1 MGSFS
6 LRVKEFKGRRN
17 PKHSKRGISNSK
29 DSCKQSTVKDRY
41 LGGEEKHTCSRH
53 TERPPASRAESQPKT
68 KSLLKDWVF

>member
-17 PKHSKRGISNSK
+17 PKHSKRGISNGK
-29 DSCKQSTVKDRY
+29 DSCKQSTVEDRY

-53 TERPPASRAESQPKT
+53 TERLPAKQSRVSA
-68 KSLLKDWVF
+68 KD